1 MKVVLADDS
10 ALGRRLLEATL
21 SKAGHD
27 VTAVADGEEAVAA
40 FARVAPA
47 LVILDWQMPNV
58 DGLEACRRIRALA
71 GGADAFV
78 LMVTA
83 RDQSADLLDA
93 LAAGVDDYMMKPVT
107 PEMLSARVVIA
118 GRRLEQNVL
127 RRRAEDAL
135 AAAQRLAGIGE
146 TTLALQHEINNPL
159 AALLVHAQLLVSDAA
174 TPALKKDLD
183 LVVKLTRRIADVV
196 RRLSELKAP
205 RSVPYRGGASMI
217 DLSANES

>member
-47 LVILDWQMPNV
+47 LVILDWLMPNV

>member
-47 LVILDWQMPNV
+47 LVILDWLMPNV

-205 RSVPYRGGASMI
+205 RSVPYRDGASMI